1 MDGKMTMNREADYAA
16 LEKEQRRTRK
26 MMRAGV
32 ISAFCGGG
40 GLAIWLLQ
48 RIFSGLTGSESVN
61 GIIDS
66 ISLMLM
72 GYTAVIFV
80 TFVVRRAWVLKADAI
95 MKYAV
100 MPGIVLK
107 LFLDFNQ

>member
-1 MDGKMTMNREADYAA
+1 MDSTMMNREVEYAA
-16 LEKEQRRTRK
+16 LEKEQRRTKK

-32 ISAFCGGG
+32 ISAFCGGS
-40 GLAIWLLQ
+40 GLAIWILQ
-48 RIFSGLTGSESVN
+48 RIFSGLTGSENVN
-61 GIIDS
+61 NVIDS

-80 TFVVRRAWVLKADAI
+80 TFIVRRAWVLKADAI

-100 MPGIVLK
+100 MPGIALK
-107 LFLDFNQ
+107 LLIDFNQ